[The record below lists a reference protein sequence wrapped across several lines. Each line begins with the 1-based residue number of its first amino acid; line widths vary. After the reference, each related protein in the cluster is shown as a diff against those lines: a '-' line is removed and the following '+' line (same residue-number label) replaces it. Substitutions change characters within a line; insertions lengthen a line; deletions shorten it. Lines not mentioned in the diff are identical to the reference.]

1 VRLLFWPY
9 HHLISVIC
17 RKNVGA
23 IAGGSIVGC
32 TITIA
37 AICVL
42 LLWLRNR
49 KKFRAENMVQ
59 VDLTAGMVSEQVQAV
74 AQPTTAVTPM
84 TELPN
89 AGDSMQRSS
98 DTILG
103 QFLRSIYLRKFKA
116 TSPTSPLVPPSKLS
130 MSMVASP
137 TSLSSTSDIRRQ
149 PSDTNPV
156 DQFLHRTS
164 PSRDSSS
171 MPPPFLPYI
180 EQPVVQSSNTN
191 TVDQLVHEESPS
203 GDSSSMLPAPTSI
216 PLVQTP
222 VLPSTR
228 QHLAQSDATSGA
240 GLTSDQ
246 VRVIGS
252 LYEQNLSPQ
261 TISSAISEMYQ
272 SAGGN

>member
-1 VRLLFWPY
+1 
-9 HHLISVIC
+9 
-17 RKNVGA
+17 
-23 IAGGSIVGC
+23 
-32 TITIA
+32 
-37 AICVL
+37 
-42 LLWLRNR
+42 
-49 KKFRAENMVQ
+49 
-59 VDLTAGMVSEQVQAV
+59 MVSEQVQAV

-84 TELPN
+84 TELPS

-103 QFLRSIYLRKFKA
+103 QFLRSIYPRKFKA
-116 TSPTSPLVPPSKLS
+116 TSPLVPPSKLS

-137 TSLSSTSDIRRQ
+137 TSLSSSGDIRRQ

-180 EQPVVQSSNTN
+180 EQPVVQSLNTN

-228 QHLAQSDATSGA
+228 QHLAQSDATSGE